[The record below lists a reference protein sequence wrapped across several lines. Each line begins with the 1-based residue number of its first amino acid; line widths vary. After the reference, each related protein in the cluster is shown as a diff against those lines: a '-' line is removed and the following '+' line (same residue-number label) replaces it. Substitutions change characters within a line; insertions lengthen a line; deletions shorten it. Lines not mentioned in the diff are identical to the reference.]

1 MVMEQSA
8 RCDASEMRSDSSSD
22 ALYYDAAKVR
32 RRSVGTIVNGTEV
45 MRFAYQ
51 AESSVSDP
59 AASRHRDVVLRAAL
73 PAAELR
79 ANVDFGVL
87 TAGTGAAEAH
97 GLAQRAASFART
109 FIRAAS
115 PHW

>member
-1 MVMEQSA
+1 MDQSA
-8 RCDASEMRSDSSSD
+8 RCDASEMKSDSSPD

-51 AESSVSDP
+51 AESSRGDP
-59 AASRHRDVVLRAAL
+59 AASGHRDVVLPAAL

-87 TAGTGAAEAH
+87 IPRTGAAEAH
-97 GLAQRAASFART
+97 SLAQRAASVART

-115 PHW
+115 PHRYG